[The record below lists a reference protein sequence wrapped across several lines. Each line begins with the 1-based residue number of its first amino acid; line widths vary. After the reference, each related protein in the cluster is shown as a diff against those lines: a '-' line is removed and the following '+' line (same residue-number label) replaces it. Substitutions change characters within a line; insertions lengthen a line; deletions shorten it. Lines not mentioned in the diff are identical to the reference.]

1 MIALPLALALG
12 LGLALLASAVAVGG
26 NGSKLSGVFV
36 PSVEISADKPVS
48 FPADI

>member
-1 MIALPLALALG
+1 MIALPLALASA
-12 LGLALLASAVAVGG
+12 LALLASAVAVGD

-36 PSVEISADKPVS
+36 PSAEISADKPVS